1 MEFNTVNVNGWVRQC
16 ESIEQLQQEIIPLLK
31 DQRVRWAAKLK
42 KIMYQNGYSVRQ
54 MAQLCQVSEPAVR
67 KWLKGALPQS
77 RDMYIRIGFA
87 AKFDLNEMDLFLMR
101 YGRCPQL
108 YVKSPEDLV
117 IIFILMS
124 QDIEHTYSEY
134 LRLLDIVRSSIQ
146 GENASFVTVKPT
158 NFLNIS
164 AQSIKS
170 TEQMLQFVS
179 DYRSSFQASYAN
191 FYRYVKQYLNMNLRN
206 EIWND
211 GDGRRASFHAMANE
225 SNWSSSLRH
234 CVSEIRA
241 ERWFPLRNKVISLGL
256 HLNMD
261 VEAINQML
269 QCAQM
274 EPLYVMNP
282 IEAAVIWAVEDAK
295 LSSLDDAIVPDGSS
309 DLCECVKDV
318 LIQLNLTESEFL
330 IDDL

>member
-1 MEFNTVNVNGWVRQC
+1 MDFNTVDVNGLVRRC
-16 ESIEQLQQEIIPLLK
+16 ESLEELQQQIIPLLT
-31 DQRVRWAAKLK
+31 DQRVRWSAKLK
-42 KIMYQNGYSVRQ
+42 KIMYTKGYSVRQ

-87 AKFDLNEMDLFLMR
+87 AGFDLNEMDLFLMR
-101 YGRCPQL
+101 YGRCPHL

-117 IIFILMS
+117 VIFILWS
-124 QDIEHTYSEY
+124 KEIDHTYQEY
-134 LRLLDIVRSSIQ
+134 LRLLDIVRTSMQ
-146 GENASFVTVKPT
+146 GESASFVTVKPT
-158 NFLNIS
+158 NYLNLS
-164 AQSIKS
+164 AHSIQS

-179 DYRSSFQASYAN
+179 DYRASFQSSYAK
-191 FYRYVKQYLNMNLRN
+191 FYSYVKDYLRMNLRN
-206 EIWND
+206 EVWND
-211 GDGRRASFHAMANE
+211 GDGRKASFHAMANE

-234 CVSEIRA
+234 CISEIRA

-261 VEAINQML
+261 VDAINKML
-269 QCAQM
+269 MCAQM

-309 DLCECVKDV
+309 ELCEYVKDV
-318 LIQLNLTESEFL
+318 LIQLNLSESEFL